1 MKESNVPGRG
11 AVIWVGRRPTAF
23 SLKLRAEESAR
34 EKGIRMEMKE
44 QIGY

>member
-34 EKGIRMEMKE
+34 
-44 QIGY
+44 